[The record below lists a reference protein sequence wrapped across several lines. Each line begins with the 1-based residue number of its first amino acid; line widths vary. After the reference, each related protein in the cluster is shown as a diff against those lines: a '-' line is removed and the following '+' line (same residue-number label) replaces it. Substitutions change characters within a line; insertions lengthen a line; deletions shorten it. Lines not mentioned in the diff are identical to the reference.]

1 MIETDFTRALAKRLP
16 ELTKPQRLLGAY
28 VLEHPFKVAIMS
40 IDEFAQ
46 AAGVSSAS
54 ANRFARALGYPGY
67 AQFRQNIIKG
77 FEGVLESVN
86 RLKKEQSYPAT
97 NQEIMAN
104 VLVEGQRN
112 LEKTRLNLSAETCDK
127 AVEMILAARRIFV
140 LGLGTSGY
148 LAGLLERRLFSH
160 NDMVVSLAGPGGV
173 TYAARRLALVDEND
187 LVIALTFPRYLADT
201 VRIVQKAHGRGAKV
215 LGLTDKATSP
225 IVPACDCVL
234 YTSSDSVYGTNSD
247 PVALALIDALMAA
260 LDYRS
265 PFSVAIATE
274 VAETITP
281 WLIHGETSA

>member
-1 MIETDFTRALAKRLP
+1 MIETDFTRALASRLP
-16 ELTKPQRLLGAY
+16 ELTKPQRLLATY

-86 RLKKEQSYPAT
+86 RLKKEQSFPAT

-104 VLVEGQRN
+104 VLIEGQRN
-112 LEKTRLNLSAETCDK
+112 LEKTRLNLSAESCDT
-127 AVEMILAARRIFV
+127 AANMILAARRIFV

-148 LAGLLERRLFSH
+148 LAGLLERRLIAH
-160 NDMVVSLAGPGGV
+160 NDMVISLAGLGGV
-173 TYAARRLALVDEND
+173 TNAARRLARVNKDD
-187 LVIALTFPRYLADT
+187 LIIALTFPRYLADT
-201 VRIVQKAHGRGAKV
+201 VKIAQRAHEHGARV
-215 LGLTDKATSP
+215 LGLTDKATAP
-225 IVPACDCVL
+225 IVPVCDCIL
-234 YTSSDSVYGTNSD
+234 YASSDTQYCSNSD

-265 PFSVAIATE
+265 PFSVELATE

>member
-1 MIETDFTRALAKRLP
+1 MIETEFTRALAKRLP
-16 ELTKPQRLLGAY
+16 ELTKPQRRLGAY

-86 RLKKEQSYPAT
+86 RLKKEQSYPAS
-97 NQEIMAN
+97 NQEIMSN

-112 LEKTRLNLSAETCDK
+112 LEKTRLNLNAETCDK
-127 AVEMILAARRIFV
+127 AVDMILAARRIFI

-148 LAGLLERRLFSH
+148 LAGLLERRLFAH
-160 NDMVVSLAGPGGV
+160 NDMVVSLAGPGGS
-173 TYAARRLALVDEND
+173 TYAARRLALVDEQD

-201 VRIVQKAHGRGAKV
+201 VRIVQKAHSRGASV

-225 IVPACDCVL
+225 VVPHCDCIL
-234 YTSSDSVYGTNSD
+234 YISSDSIYDTNSD

-265 PFSVAIATE
+265 PFSVEIATE